1 MYMYNTMYSITKSV
15 INMKIKVTHTIEEE
29 INEYIK
35 DQPNQSSFIENLVKA
50 YRDQNDNPTMR
61 RALLQNEVEKAMIK
75 LEKFDDK
82 IKKQIVDGNKKEREI
97 AKDLDNL
104 KKLKELEKK
113 RDLKGL
119 LDTLSKYKEF
129 KELKKRKEILGYME
143 ISKFLVQLKDK
154 YELDVF
160 NIRVSNVME
169 LVNANK

>member
-1 MYMYNTMYSITKSV
+1 
-15 INMKIKVTHTIEEE
+15 MKIKVTHTIEEE

>member
-1 MYMYNTMYSITKSV
+1 MYNTMYSITKSV